1 MIIIKLPLSKKQ
13 QVKNRFSITFNPPF
27 MQRKAII
34 SLLLSLFISFSLY
47 AATPAS
53 NGGNGSESK
62 IALFESHITQLYH
75 TITFKKSKPSLDV
88 FRKSYVGYLNLKA
101 AGKLSD
107 KNILTIIDF
116 RISSTKNR
124 FWSIDLNTKK
134 VIYESLVAH
143 GRNSGEEFAKNF
155 SNVLESNMSS
165 FGFYVTGTT
174 YMGKHGL
181 SLYLDGAEQGYN
193 CNARNRAVVMH
204 SAEYVTESFINKT
217 GRLGR
222 SLGCPAIPVK
232 NHKEVISTL
241 MDRTCLFIYFP
252 DAAYEKNSK
261 LLVENTALDYF
272 MLNQSLNKT
281 VATL

>member
-1 MIIIKLPLSKKQ
+1 
-13 QVKNRFSITFNPPF
+13 

-34 SLLLSLFISFSLY
+34 FFILSLFITISIY
-47 AATPAS
+47 AATPVS
-53 NGGNGSESK
+53 TSSNGSEAK
-62 IALFESHITQLYH
+62 AALFESHIHSLYR
-75 TITFKKSKPSLDV
+75 TILFKTTKPSFDV

-124 FWSIDLNTKK
+124 FWSIDLNKK
-134 VIYESLVAH
+134 RVLYESLVAH
-143 GRNSGEEFAKNF
+143 GRNTGDEYAKTF
-155 SNVLESNMSS
+155 SNEIESNMSS
-165 FGFYVTGTT
+165 FGFYVTGDT
-174 YMGKHGL
+174 YIGKHGL
-181 SLYLDGAEQGYN
+181 SLYLDGADEGFN
-193 CNARNRAVVMH
+193 CNARTRAVVMH
-204 SAEYVTESFINKT
+204 SAEYVNQAFINQT

-241 MDRTCLFIYFP
+241 MDRTCLFIYYP
-252 DAAYEKNSK
+252 NADYEKKSK
-261 LLVENTALDYF
+261 FLAENTAMDYF
-272 MLNQSLNKT
+272 LMNQPASDA

>member
-1 MIIIKLPLSKKQ
+1 
-13 QVKNRFSITFNPPF
+13 
-27 MQRKAII
+27 MQKKAII
-34 SLLLSLFISFSLY
+34 SFVLSLFLSISIY

-53 NGGNGSESK
+53 NGGKNTGSESK
-62 IALFESHITQLYH
+62 TALFESHISKLYN
-75 TITFKKSKPSLDV
+75 TILFKKSKPSFDV

-124 FWSIDLNTKK
+124 FWSIDLNAKK

-143 GRNSGEEFAKNF
+143 GRNSGDEFAKSF

-174 YMGKHGL
+174 YIGKHGL
-181 SLYLDGAEQGYN
+181 SLYLDGVDEGYN
-193 CNARNRAVVMH
+193 SNARNRSVVMH
-204 SAEYVTESFINKT
+204 SADYVNQDFVKKT

-232 NHKEVISTL
+232 NHKAVISTL
-241 MDRTCLFIYFP
+241 MDKTCLFIYFP
-252 DAAYEKNSK
+252 DTSYEKNSK

-272 MLNQSLNKT
+272 LLNQSINKT
-281 VATL
+281 IATL